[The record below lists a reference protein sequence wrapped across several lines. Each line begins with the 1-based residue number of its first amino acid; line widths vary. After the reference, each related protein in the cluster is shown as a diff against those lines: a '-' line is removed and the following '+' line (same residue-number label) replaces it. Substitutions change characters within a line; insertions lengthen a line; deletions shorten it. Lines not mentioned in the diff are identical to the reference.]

1 MDWLSLQLG
10 IAIGVLISLLVF
22 TIVVWRVSSRKWT
35 AE

>member
-1 MDWLSLQLG
+1 MDWMSLQLG
-10 IAIGVLISLLVF
+10 IAVGVLISLLVF